1 MVNKVILIGNVG
13 RDAETRQAGNTKV
26 ASFTLATSET
36 YKDRN
41 GERRVETE
49 WHNINAWGGLSEV
62 CERFVKKGMMVYVEG
77 RLKSE
82 KYKDKDGVERVAVKI
97 VADTLKMLSYPK
109 DEGAATAQVEDDRDL
124 PF

>member
-13 RDAETRQAGNTKV
+13 RDAETRQAGTTKV
-26 ASFTLATSET
+26 SSFTLATSET
-36 YKDRN
+36 YKDRK
-41 GERRVETE
+41 RREETE
-49 WHNINAWGGLSEV
+49 WHNINAWGGLSDV

-82 KYKDKDGVERVAVKI
+82 KYKDKDGVEKVAVKI

-109 DEGAATAQVEDDRDL
+109 EEGASSAQVNDDL